1 MIDKIKRVKKVKT
14 ALLAI
19 FLLVEFFYRQHLWNH
34 THHGVDNFQ
43 LQYIF
48 FTLIVIVLILI
59 PIRDQVANFMLF
71 ISVSLLIIYG
81 TAYSQCNFV
90 YLVLVPLIIVFE
102 LDIDETFKA
111 IFAYFIILYMD
122 RRAGNIEDF
131 RYLPFGDTTFGIDG
145 EFIDP

>member
-43 LQYIF
+43 LQYIYF
-48 FTLIVIVLILI
+48 ALLGISFVLL
-59 PIRDQVANFMLF
+59 PFRDEGVNFIRL
-71 ISVSLLIIYG
+71 VSTFLCSIYA
-81 TAYSQCNFV
+81 TAFSQCNFV
-90 YLVLVPLIIVFE
+90 YLGLVPLIIVFE
-102 LDIDETFKA
+102 LDIDETVKV
-111 IFAYFIILYMD
+111 IYGYFIILYMD